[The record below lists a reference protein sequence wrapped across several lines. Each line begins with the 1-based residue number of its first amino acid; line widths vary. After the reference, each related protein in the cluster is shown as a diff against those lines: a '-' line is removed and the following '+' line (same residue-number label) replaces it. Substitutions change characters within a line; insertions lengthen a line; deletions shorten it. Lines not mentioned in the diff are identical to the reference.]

1 MGYIPP
7 KNIYDAKIGDR
18 NIRVDIYDLPYD
30 EFGADEPLIILG
42 DVLLAD
48 QSRTTNLSNVHII
61 GNLDISKQKYSV
73 ILPARVEGAFIC
85 RSNPQMRDIATR
97 KKVDVFHDAF
107 VFPDGITEIDCSHSI
122 TNLSVLHNKIP
133 STVKK
138 VIVADAVLA
147 KLCEDTDLLNIANI
161 LQQQYP
167 DVVFVG
173 EKKGKTL
180 SQTLAENPTPVAKK
194 VKEAAVVKKAEVEKT
209 IEPEYAVKTEDF
221 YDEDEIFDLCLQDSV
236 IKSSKIL
243 HSTLK
248 RQIKRF
254 INKLDSITMKD
265 SKTNTLVVCIKKADI
280 SKIIES
286 LKENLQKKVQIKSEK
301 GSKTMDNKVQ
311 TPEYSNKYEILEKCL
326 ANVAIMKL
334 SGGDEDLLKV
344 KIRKYMNA
352 CSDRRLLMDTNSNRN
367 ISCIP
372 AEKVDALIE
381 KVLEELKEIYRKK
394 KPVRRATKSEKT
406 TTETTQPQKPV
417 TVAKT
422 VAPQKPVLKPILIRK
437 YIPQQIWKE
446 ICKACGKGNTDK
458 QMFVLKTIA
467 SVNVNVVDTPQI
479 DGLPIINPETHV
491 QTMSSYMKHEDGQ
504 SLVQSIDSPWR
515 TDNKRIIWSYLP
527 EEKVL
532 VCTGCC
538 PDHNA
543 NIRENKKYSRIRDL
557 AAIGQ
562 NANGEKLTLKKIKDE
577 GYISIGILF
586 EQLLSKAQPETFVEQ
601 EQVEEKPVA
610 THTGKRSRIPA
621 TKTEK
626 VDYKPHSKYVA
637 KPSVLQKTEA
647 VKTPVESTQKPV
659 EEAGIVPTLVDEQ
672 PKEEPIAIALSTEEV
687 KEAEQYIDKIL
698 GVQTPKNQVD
708 LLALHT
714 YIEKIIPAI
723 TDIINDGLE
732 SASKETDAA
741 KQLEQINLV
750 REALIQKNK
759 IEKMMPEFSKTFL
772 LLDTI
777 QENTKRIQGR

>member
-7 KNIYDAKIGDR
+7 KNMYDAKIGDR

-30 EFGADEPLIILG
+30 EFSAEEPLIILG
-42 DVLLAD
+42 NVLLAD
-48 QSRTTNLSNVHII
+48 QSRTTDLSNVHII

-85 RSNPQMRDIATR
+85 RSNPQMRDITTR
-97 KKVDVFHDAF
+97 KKVEVFNDNF

-122 TNLSVLHNKIP
+122 SNLSVLRNKIP

-138 VIVADAVLA
+138 VIVANAVLS
-147 KLCEDTDLLNIANI
+147 KLSEDADLWNIATI

-173 EKKGKTL
+173 EKKGTTL
-180 SQTLAENPTPVAKK
+180 SQTLAGQPKPVAKK
-194 VKEAAVVKKAEVEKT
+194 EKDVAIIKKTEDTKT
-209 IEPEYAVKTEDF
+209 TEPEYAIKTEDF
-221 YDEDEIFDLCLQDSV
+221 YDENEIFDLCLQDSF

-248 RQIKRF
+248 RKIKCF

-265 SKTNTLVVCIKKADI
+265 SKTNTLVVCIKKVDI

-326 ANVAIMKL
+326 ANAAIMKL
-334 SGGDEDLLKV
+334 SNGDEELLKV

-352 CSDRRLLMDTNSNRN
+352 CSDRRLLLDTNSNRN

-372 AEKVDALIE
+372 AERVDALIE
-381 KVLEELKEIYRKK
+381 KVLEELKEITRKK

-422 VAPQKPVLKPILIRK
+422 VAPQKPILKPILIRK

-467 SVNVNVVDTPQI
+467 SVNVNVVETPQI
-479 DGLPIINPETHV
+479 DGLPIINPETHI

-504 SLVQSIDSPWR
+504 SLVQSIDSPLR
-515 TDNKRIIWSYLP
+515 TDNKRIVWSYLP
-527 EEKVL
+527 EEKIL

-538 PDHNA
+538 PEHNA
-543 NIRENKKYSRIRDL
+543 NKRENKKYSRIRDL
-557 AAIGQ
+557 ATIGQ
-562 NANGEKLTLKKIKDE
+562 NANGEKLTLQKIKNE
-577 GYISIGILF
+577 GYISVGILF
-586 EQLLSKAQPETFVEQ
+586 EQLLSKTQPETCVEQ
-601 EQVEEKPVA
+601 KQKEEKTTA
-610 THTGKRSRIPA
+610 THTGKRLRIPA

-626 VDYKPHSKYVA
+626 VNYKPHSKYVA
-637 KPSVLQKTEA
+637 KPGLLETAEQ
-647 VKTPVESTQKPV
+647 PVESAQKLV
-659 EEAGIVPTLVDEQ
+659 EEKDIVPTLVEQ

-687 KEAEQYIDKIL
+687 KEAEQYIDKIF
-698 GVQTPKNQVD
+698 GVQKPKNQVD
-708 LLALHT
+708 LLAMHT

-741 KQLEQINLV
+741 KKLEQINLI

-759 IEKMMPEFSKTFL
+759 IEKMMPEFSKTLL